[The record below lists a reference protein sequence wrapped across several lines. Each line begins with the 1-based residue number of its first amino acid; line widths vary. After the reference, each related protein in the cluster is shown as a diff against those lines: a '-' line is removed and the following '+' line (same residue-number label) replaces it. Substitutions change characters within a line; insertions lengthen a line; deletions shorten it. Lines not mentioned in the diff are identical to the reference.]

1 MGKVVEHKSHWC
13 SIPPDTVGNVPS
25 SSMER
30 RRRRAPTSGSGV
42 VGSSAAECL
51 LLSIDRLLLFIDCL
65 VLLIDCWLQLKSFS
79 FSSRFPGDEATI
91 HFAWYQNTDKRDK
104 EMLLVIT
111 TPKAKIDKYQQIS
124 LHTHSPGNSPPV

>member
-1 MGKVVEHKSHWC
+1 
-13 SIPPDTVGNVPS
+13 
-25 SSMER
+25 MER

-42 VGSSAAECL
+42 VGSNAAECLLLLIDRL

-124 LHTHSPGNSPPV
+124 LYTHSPGNSPPV